1 VLPSIVVLPLRPG
14 DIAAQAPE
22 GLRFAGCDANLAIT
36 RLLGRAFTRTRP
48 HVRIQLETVGSTNGI
63 ALAAAGAIHIGLSS
77 RPLRDGEEGR
87 GLTFRPYAR
96 TAVVVGAD
104 PDLPEVA
111 VTSADLLGLY
121 RGTKQR
127 LGNIPEVALL
137 TREEGDSSVV
147 TLKQTLPGFAE
158 AYAAGAKAHHWT
170 VLYSEPTMHEALLM
184 LPFALGLSDLGTIT
198 IERLPI
204 KALTVD
210 GVAPTLE
217 NVASGRY
224 PFVKTLAFVWRE
236 DVLPASGRA
245 FVEFVRSPEAAAI
258 LTAHGYLPVP

>member
-77 RPLRDGEEGR
+77 RPLRDGEEG
-87 GLTFRPYAR
+87 
-96 TAVVVGAD
+96 
-104 PDLPEVA
+104 
-111 VTSADLLGLY
+111 
-121 RGTKQR
+121 
-127 LGNIPEVALL
+127 
-137 TREEGDSSVV
+137 
-147 TLKQTLPGFAE
+147 
-158 AYAAGAKAHHWT
+158 
-170 VLYSEPTMHEALLM
+170 HEALLM